1 MFNNYKKRKEYA
13 KATGKEESLGFLGAT
28 GLTTIFNALTQTAT
42 TVCANGQCFTIYSNT
57 ISSNLAAFGC
67 SVTSINTY
75 LIPLCCCMLTYAV
88 WSVYR
93 TKRECTYRP
102 FLMSL
107 VGAALI
113 VFDNFLFG
121 DQL

>member
-1 MFNNYKKRKEYA
+1 MFRNHSKRKEYA
-13 KATGKEESLGFLGAT
+13 IASGKDENIGFLGAT

-75 LIPLCCCMLTYAV
+75 LIPLCCCMLTYAI

-93 TKRECTYRP
+93 TKRDFTYKP
-102 FLMSL
+102 FLL
-107 VGAALI
+107 TLIGAFLI
-113 VFDNFLFG
+113 VFDNFLYG
-121 DQL
+121 EQL

>member
-1 MFNNYKKRKEYA
+1 M
-13 KATGKEESLGFLGAT
+13 GILGAT
-28 GLTTIFNALTQTAT
+28 GLTTIFNTLTQTAT

-75 LIPLCCCMLTYAV
+75 LIPLCCCMLTYAIY
-88 WSVYR
+88 SVYKV
-93 TKRECTYRP
+93 KRDITYKP
-102 FLMSL
+102 FLMAV

-113 VFDNFLFG
+113 IFDNFLYG
-121 DQL
+121 E